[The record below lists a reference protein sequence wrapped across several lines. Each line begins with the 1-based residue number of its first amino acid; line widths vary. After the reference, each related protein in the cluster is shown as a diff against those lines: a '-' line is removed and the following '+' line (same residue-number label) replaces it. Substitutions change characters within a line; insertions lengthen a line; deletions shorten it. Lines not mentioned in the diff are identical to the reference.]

1 MKNSLKKLL
10 CGICALAFSAA
21 MFSAVAFA
29 DETENA
35 SAAAAAGDTADM
47 ADAAEVTEE
56 VIDQNAVLLEADNL
70 YNMIKDESVPD
81 SEPEFIAANL
91 MSQGLLSEVA
101 YHLETYT
108 DAPSLRPNVFAAI
121 DDILDFQTDA
131 VLGEEAAD
139 DENAVAETQLLDTN
153 VYKHTYEIDKAAGLT
168 SADADSETYGV
179 ATSVVQT
186 FKKGTNTLTSI
197 TWAFNL
203 APMSEE
209 DTKKAI
215 TVKAIAEG
223 GQEDGGNNYQEF
235 NLPTVEVNGEFTI
248 GIILNGWVPEGE
260 SRVVEDTSF
269 VTTMFEYADAD
280 TADVTDE
287 ETVTDAAEDETAEEE
302 TVTDETVE
310 ELETA
315 EEETAEVP
323 VEEAV
328 ETAADAE

>member
-29 DETENA
+29 DETESA

-91 MSQGLLSEVA
+91 MSQGLLSEVV

-108 DAPSLRPNVFAAI
+108 DAPTLRPNVFAAI
-121 DDILDFQTDA
+121 DDMLDFQTDA

-139 DENAVAETQLLDTN
+139 DENADPETKVLDTK
-153 VYKHTYEIDKAAGLT
+153 VYKHTYEIDKAEGLVSDT
-168 SADADSETYGV
+168 AAEEDYGV

-186 FKKGTNTLTSI
+186 FKKGTDALTSI
-197 TWAFNL
+197 TWDFKL
-203 APMSEE
+203 APMSDEDEE
-209 DTKKAI
+209 QAI

-223 GQEDGGNNYQEF
+223 GKDDGGNNYQEF
-235 NLPTVEVNGEFTI
+235 ILPTVEVNGEFTI
-248 GIILNGWVPEGE
+248 GIILNGWVPAGD
-260 SRVVEDTSF
+260 SREVEDTSF
-269 VTTMFEYADAD
+269 VTTTFEYADGD

-315 EEETAEVP
+315 EEEAAEVP

-328 ETAADAE
+328 ETAADAK